1 MIENLNQLLS
11 NTALL
16 DSDRQH
22 IETTL
27 DMIKL
32 MNEKYVEKLDKCKR
46 ENEKINTFNTYIRSY
61 KAKYIRKITDEQ
73 AVFSDYIE
81 EKEIAIEDMAE
92 LLIKNAV

>member
-32 MNEKYVEKLDKCKR
+32 MNEKYVEKLDKCK
-46 ENEKINTFNTYIRSY
+46 EKM
-61 KAKYIRKITDEQ
+61 KK
-73 AVFSDYIE
+73 
-81 EKEIAIEDMAE
+81 
-92 LLIKNAV
+92 

>member
-1 MIENLNQLLS
+1 MKILKNYRHLLFPTNESIDKSITFIDNVKKIDTKVLQGLVDSFGKVIENLNQLLS

-46 ENEKINTFNTYIRSY
+46 EK
-61 KAKYIRKITDEQ
+61 
-73 AVFSDYIE
+73 
-81 EKEIAIEDMAE
+81 
-92 LLIKNAV
+92 

>member
-32 MNEKYVEKLDKCKR
+32 MNEKFVEKLDKCKR
-46 ENEKINTFNTYIRSY
+46 ENEKINTFNTYPIFQHISHSS
-61 KAKYIRKITDEQ
+61 T
-73 AVFSDYIE
+73 
-81 EKEIAIEDMAE
+81 
-92 LLIKNAV
+92 